1 MPHIALP
8 NLPGIRGPM
17 AFRPETSKPLNEL
30 VEVLLRH
37 PNSLT
42 PGERELIAT
51 YVSSQNNCYYCQS
64 IHGAIAAAHLDGDE
78 DIVQCVK
85 QDFHS
90 SAVSPKL
97 KALLNIAGKVQQD
110 GKKVTS
116 EDVELARREGATDIE
131 IHDTVLI
138 AAAFCMYNR
147 YVDGLATVQPHD
159 PDLYRQR
166 GKMVARDGYVAA
178 NLTNVMNPPATAA
191 TTPELVTR

>member
-1 MPHIALP
+1 MPHITLP

-30 VEVLLRH
+30 VEVLLRQ

-51 YVSSQNNCYYCQS
+51 YVSAQNNCHYCQS
-64 IHGAIAAAHLDGDE
+64 IHGAIAAAHLEGDE
-78 DIVQCVK
+78 DVVACVK
-85 QDFHS
+85 ADFQ
-90 SAVSPKL
+90 SAAITPKL
-97 KALLNIAGKVQQD
+97 KALLVIAGKVQQD
-110 GKKVTS
+110 GKHVTLD
-116 EDVELARREGATDIE
+116 DVQSARDEGATDLE

-147 YVDGLATVQPHD
+147 YVDGLATVQPQD

-166 GKMVARDGYVAA
+166 GRMVARDGYIAA
-178 NLTNVMNPPATAA
+178 NLQNVINPPATELAA
-191 TTPELVTR
+191 TR